1 MNAFEKLL
9 VCGLMVGGLVACDTD
24 TTDDGGATGTDA
36 AGLDMGADMAVVEA
50 TYDWVLVIDD
60 TTDENMNGT
69 PGADIC
75 GITATCAGASVGAVA
90 ALLTS
95 GDGDLCDMIREGCS
109 ADRTDPTAAQD
120 DGSSCEAGSAPS
132 DYVSIGMGGILS
144 VDFGQD
150 LSGCTLNVVELVGN
164 QVEGYEVYVCSDN
177 NTDAGTC
184 LNDAALETAATG
196 GDVEVTVP

>member
-109 ADRTDPTAAQD
+109 ADRTDPNAARD
-120 DGSSCEAGSAPS
+120 DGSACEPASAPS
-132 DYVSIGMGGILS
+132 DYVSLGIGGTLS
-144 VDFGQD
+144 VQFGQT
-150 LSGCTLNVVELVGN
+150 LAGCSLDVVELEGS
-164 QVEGYEVYVCSDN
+164 QVEAYEVYVCDGP
-177 NTDAGTC
+177 DASATC
-184 LNDAALETAATG
+184 ISGAALGTAAMG
-196 GDVEVTVP
+196 GTITVDVP